1 MIQNV
6 WKNHI
11 MAKVK
16 RFVEGKERFTSFT
29 SHRFVFFT
37 TKEGPAD
44 GVRNSEVEERKN
56 EFAFKLTWKK
66 QKRLKR
72 QLNISSV

>member
-16 RFVEGKERFTSFT
+16 RFVEGKERFTSLHPTVF
-29 SHRFVFFT
+29 FFFT
-37 TKEGPAD
+37 TKEGLAD
-44 GVRNSEVEERKN
+44 RVRNNEVEKRKN